1 MLRELFD
8 ARVGSALEEALR
20 NDKAYIEVKERTK
33 DKVDQVEK
41 IGLTPSQ
48 WVVVDEALEADNEQS
63 SEYGRVA
70 YCLGVRDAV
79 NLLLESY
86 RMPD

>member
-20 NDKAYIEVKERTK
+20 NDKAYIEVRERTK
-33 DKVDQVEK
+33 DKIDQVEK

-48 WVVVDEALEADNEQS
+48 WAVVDEALEADNERS

-79 NLLLESY
+79 RLLMECW
-86 RMPD
+86 